1 MSNFSPMPLSNSQCW
16 WKRARCRGWW
26 CPLSRNLK
34 SRQFA
39 AFTDS
44 HSWLHFTFC
53 VHCSDRTMQQQPPLT
68 EFLQRDTVGEVFL
81 GQLAVRQ
88 QPLAALCWAQ
98 RVESRWKQGKQFR
111 LDSHTACPRTVRLNN
126 IALREAAVLW
136 ALPDEFGPVAEHHEQ
151 HSQHRDDIDEL
162 PHVGV
167 QTEWSF
173 LPNHRDWPTSLS
185 VCLSVFLQPGG
196 YWVYVETVLT
206 QNRLFWSEQ
215 QRDWLICPASP
226 CLPCA
231 QCAQQQ
237 REGGATHSKI

>member
-1 MSNFSPMPLSNSQCW
+1 MSNFSPMPLSYSQCW

-53 VHCSDRTMQQQPPLT
+53 VHCSDGTCSSSRRHIPSFFSGTQLGRCFWVSSRFASSLSLRCVEHSELNRGGNKT
-68 EFLQRDTVGEVFL
+68 TVP
-81 GQLAVRQ
+81 VRFTHGVPTNSPCEQ
-88 QPLAALCWAQ
+88 
-98 RVESRWKQGKQFR
+98 
-111 LDSHTACPRTVRLNN
+111 H
-126 IALREAAVLW
+126 ALREAAVLW

-173 LPNHRDWPTSLS
+173 LPNHRDWPT
-185 VCLSVFLQPGG
+185 CLSVYLSACSLVATE
-196 YWVYVETVLT
+196 YMS
-206 QNRLFWSEQ
+206 RLF
-215 QRDWLICPASP
+215 SP
-226 CLPCA
+226 RTDSFEVNDCSSSNA
-231 QCAQQQ
+231 I
-237 REGGATHSKI
+237 G